1 MASPGKCSGK
11 RSALRRLA
19 LLVLAAAPLTDRAGG
34 AFSLVGRGFHGGPIG
49 DHHKS
54 PKASKGHTRE
64 VAAASIAGAVLEDV
78 AVAAPAMEKFRA
90 ITTKD

>member
-1 MASPGKCSGK
+1 MFPTSQLSL
-11 RSALRRLA
+11 LR
-19 LLVLAAAPLTDRAGG
+19 
-34 AFSLVGRGFHGGPIG
+34 G

-78 AVAAPAMEKFRA
+78 AVAAPAMEPAQALAAFGVPGPLQLGA
-90 ITTKD
+90 DAA